1 MDKSKQTKHPAW
13 YYRLLT
19 IAIKEDLSSPSSL
32 PTDSE
37 AGVRI
42 PMFIY
47 ASDWERD
54 GENI

>member
-47 ASDWERD
+47 ASD
-54 GENI
+54 